1 MPAAPKT
8 PESSKAPLPTEMT
21 AELESKNIGRVLGV
35 LRKEVAGWNVP
46 VVTLTAVSSKNPFR
60 VLVSTVLSLRTKDET
75 TAEASARLFREARTP
90 QEVCNLGEKRVRDLI
105 YPVGFY
111 RVKAQN
117 IIGICEKLID
127 QYDGRVP
134 DSIDKLLEFR
144 GVGRKTANLV
154 LSLGYGKPAI
164 CVDIHVHRISNRWG
178 YVDTRNPYETE
189 MALREKLPRRHWIEY
204 NSLLVALGQ
213 HICRPLSPLC
223 SRCPVNGYCLKRG
236 VSRSR

>member
-1 MPAAPKT
+1 MPAALKT
-8 PESSKAPLPTEMT
+8 PGSSKDPFLTEMT
-21 AELESKNIGRVLGV
+21 AKLESKNIGRVLGV
-35 LRKEVAGWNVP
+35 LRKEAAGWNVP
-46 VVTLTAVSSKNPFR
+46 VVTLTAVSSKSPFR

-75 TAEASARLFREARTP
+75 TAEASARLFREASTP
-90 QEVCNLGEKRVRDLI
+90 QTVLELGEKRVRDLI

-127 QYDGRVP
+127 EYDGRVP
-134 DSIDKLLEFR
+134 DTIDELLEFR

-178 YVDTRNPYETE
+178 YVDTKSPYETE
-189 MALREKLPRRHWIEY
+189 MALREKLPRRYWIEY

-213 HICRPLSPLC
+213 QICRPLSPVC
-223 SRCPVNGYCLKRG
+223 SRCPVSGYCPKMG
-236 VSRSR
+236 VSRRR

>member
-1 MPAAPKT
+1 
-8 PESSKAPLPTEMT
+8 MT
-21 AELESKNIGRVLGV
+21 AKLESKNIGRVLGV
-35 LRKEVAGWNVP
+35 LRKEAAGWNVP
-46 VVTLTAVSSKNPFR
+46 VVTLTAVSSKSPFR

-75 TAEASARLFREARTP
+75 TAEASARLFREASTP
-90 QEVCNLGEKRVRDLI
+90 QTVLELGEKRVRDLI

-127 QYDGRVP
+127 EYDGRVP
-134 DSIDKLLEFR
+134 DTIDELLEFR

-178 YVDTRNPYETE
+178 YVDTKSPYETE
-189 MALREKLPRRHWIEY
+189 MALREKLPRRYWIEY

-213 HICRPLSPLC
+213 QICRPLSPVC
-223 SRCPVNGYCLKRG
+223 SRCPVSGYCPKMG